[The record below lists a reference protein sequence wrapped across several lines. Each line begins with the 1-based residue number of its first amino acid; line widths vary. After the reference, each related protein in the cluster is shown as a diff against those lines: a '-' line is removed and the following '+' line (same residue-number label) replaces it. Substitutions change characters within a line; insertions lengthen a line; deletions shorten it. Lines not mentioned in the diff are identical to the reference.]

1 MLDNSGIDLWVK
13 DSLPRAGD
21 DRPTNDEPEIPQE
34 EAHSDE
40 YEANQ
45 WVRCG
50 RYRSR
55 FAVEDADG
63 NVIGSVGVSGGSAEE
78 DMEVAQAGV
87 EAFENL

>member
-1 MLDNSGIDLWVK
+1 MVSDPTTDQFERKLGREVAPAL
-13 DSLPRAGD
+13 LRAGND
-21 DRPTNDEPEIPQE
+21 HSTNDEPEIPQE

-55 FAVEDADG
+55 FAVGTVARFDG
-63 NVIGSVGVSGGSAEE
+63 
-78 DMEVAQAGV
+78 
-87 EAFENL
+87 